1 MFSSWS
7 QTFLEHHYAL
17 GVSAQHVQGGCSVVV
32 EMKRQLEFLGRVLYF
47 QDNWLTNFK
56 AFFGSA
62 SLKVEV
68 GEIFS
73 CWKVIG
79 WVFKGG
85 FEQLNGS
92 LAFAFEGLWEE
103 KEWVFFIETQ
113 NDNLIFIF
121 LDGFL
126 GRLLQFFALLQFI
139 FDFFFLNNFIWN
151 LVQLDT
157 KTWAFLFNCLI
168 FLFPDGRLNFFNFVS
183 DEDGNLD

>member
-1 MFSSWS
+1 MFSSWP

-17 GVSAQHVQGGCSVVV
+17 GVSTQHVQGGSSVVV
-32 EMKRQLEFLGRVLYF
+32 EMKGQLKFLGCVLYF

-68 GEIFS
+68 GKIFS
-73 CWKVIG
+73 SWKVVG
-79 WVFKGG
+79 WIFQGG
-85 FEQLNGS
+85 FEQFNGS

-103 KEWVFFIETQ
+103 KEWVLFIETQ

-121 LDGFL
+121 LDCFL
-126 GRLLQFFALLQFI
+126 GRFLYFFALLQFI
-139 FDFFFLNNFIWN
+139 FGFFFLNNFIWN

-157 KTWAFLFNCLI
+157 KTWAFLFDGLI
-168 FLFPDGRLNFFNFVS
+168 FLFPDWRLNLFNIVS
-183 DEDGNLD
+183 YEDRNLD